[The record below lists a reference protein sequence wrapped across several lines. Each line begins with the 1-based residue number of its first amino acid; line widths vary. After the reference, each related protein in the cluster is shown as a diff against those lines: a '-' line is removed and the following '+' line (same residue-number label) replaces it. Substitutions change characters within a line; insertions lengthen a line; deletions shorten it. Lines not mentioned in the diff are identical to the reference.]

1 MQQTSTKITIKLQ
14 YDYIKQKSTRQD
26 DKTDEY
32 ILREAEHAEHDHRPK
47 KKCFP
52 SNKKFVTN

>member
-32 ILREAEHAEHDHRPK
+32 ILREAEHDHRPK
-47 KKCFP
+47 KKVFP
-52 SNKKFVTN
+52 FQ